1 MATADA
7 RRRLRE
13 WPKGVTILLT
23 IVGYALVIGTFL
35 LDIPI
40 YPDLTQG
47 QINLLTHA
55 IAVINTAAT
64 ILLICGWYWIRVGD
78 VEKHRL
84 SMIGAFA
91 LIMLFLVVYL
101 VRVGGGGEKYFQG
114 PDLVYYVYLLM
125 LAIHILLSIVS
136 VPVVLYALILG
147 LTHTPAELRRTVHA
161 RVGRIAAA
169 AWILSLV
176 LGVVTYVLLNHVF
189 SYEFAAIV
197 APLPGLV

>member
-13 WPKGVTILLT
+13 QPIGATIFLT

-40 YPDLTQG
+40 YPDLTLE

-64 ILLICGWYWIRVGD
+64 VCLIAGWYWIRAGE

-84 SMIGAFA
+84 AMISAFT
-91 LIMLFLVVYL
+91 LILLFLVVYL
-101 VRVGGGGEKYFQG
+101 LRVGGGGEKYFEG
-114 PDLVYYVYLLM
+114 PDLVYYVYLAM
-125 LAIHILLSIVS
+125 LAVHILLSIVS

-147 LTHTPAELRRTVHA
+147 LTHTPAELRQTVHA
-161 RVGRIAAA
+161 KVGRIAAA
-169 AWILSLV
+169 SWILSLV
-176 LGVVTYVLLNHVF
+176 LGVVTYVMLNHIYGYTF
-189 SYEFAAIV
+189 
-197 APLPGLV
+197 